1 MPRNKRWS
9 ALLVGDAPLVPL
21 IALSGLLVASSA
33 WLLASPDYVVS
44 RTMTW
49 DLLFNLA
56 GAWHLYD
63 GQVAHVDFHD
73 PVGSLYFWL
82 TYLGFRLGGPTV
94 FAFVVGQL
102 IVAAALFAASIGAAA
117 RRLPLLPAVVFVL
130 FTCQLVLTP
139 TNVGDLVDDFTFAM
153 TYNAYGW
160 AALSVVSL
168 ILFMPPRRAVDAAW
182 IDLAIAG
189 VLIVALYYLKI
200 TYFAV
205 ALVEVA
211 VATLFVGHVSSRRI
225 AWATVGILSLANA
238 IAPYNWSYLGDI
250 IAAIESG
257 AVRASKY
264 EAILVLSANATE
276 LAQYIAML
284 LVAVALWRS
293 GKASSRLPLAIGTL
307 IVCGLSILSQ
317 NAQLRG
323 LPLTTVTAFL
333 LYDHFRTNSAAGV
346 RRGSVWVLV
355 ALLIFPLAM
364 VAHETVSMASYYRR
378 ATNTALYFVVDRTNL
393 RGLAV
398 PSEPDALQRSFST
411 RANPNYTWLSRARSI
426 GANPWLSQFRYV
438 QTLLEAAA
446 LFEGT
451 NQRPGGIV
459 LLDQVNPFPFV
470 LGRPPPRGGSLWLD
484 TELPWQSAERMFEDG
499 NYVLIPKFSTY
510 DEVTNEAVARYGSY
524 LAQHFP
530 VRLETPSWT
539 LLSRVTPM
547 SQR

>member
-1 MPRNKRWS
+1 MPRNNRWS

-21 IALSGLLVASSA
+21 IVLSGSLVALSVWLVAS
-33 WLLASPDYVVS
+33 PDHVVS

-63 GQVAHVDFHD
+63 GQIAHVDFHD

-102 IVAAALFAASIGAAA
+102 IMTAALFAAAIAAAA
-117 RRLPLLPAVVFVL
+117 RRLPLLPAAVFVVL
-130 FTCQLVLTP
+130 ICQLALAP

-160 AALSVVSL
+160 AAISVVSL
-168 ILFMPPRRAVDAAW
+168 ILFMPSRRAVDAAW
-182 IDLAIAG
+182 IDLATVG

-205 ALVEVA
+205 AVIEVA
-211 VATLFVGHVSSRRI
+211 VAILFFGHVSRRRI
-225 AWATVGILSLANA
+225 AWAAVGILSLANA

-250 IAAIESG
+250 FGAIESG
-257 AVRASKY
+257 VVRAGRY
-264 EAILVLSANATE
+264 ELILVLSANATE

-284 LVAVALWRS
+284 LVAVALWLS
-293 GKASSRLPLAIGTL
+293 GRASSRLPLAIGTL
-307 IVCGLSILSQ
+307 IVCGLAILSQ

-323 LPLTTVTAFL
+323 LPLTTVAAFL
-333 LYDHFRTNSAAGV
+333 LYDHFRTYPMAGV
-346 RRGSVWVLV
+346 RQGLAWVLV
-355 ALLIFPLAM
+355 ALLVFPLAI
-364 VAHETVSMASYYRR
+364 VANETVSMAAYYRR
-378 ATNTALYFVVDRTNL
+378 ATHNAMYFVVDRTNL

-398 PSEPDALQRSFST
+398 PSKPETLQQSFSS
-411 RANPNYTWLSRARSI
+411 RAGVNYTWLNRARSI
-426 GANPWLSQFRYV
+426 GANLRLSQFRYV
-438 QTLLEAAA
+438 QTLLEAAT
-446 LFEGT
+446 LFEGP
-451 NQRPGGIV
+451 NRRPGGIV
-459 LLDQVNPFPFV
+459 LLDQVNPLPFV
-470 LGRPPPRGGSLWLD
+470 LGRPPPRGGNLWLD
-484 TELPWQSAERMFEDG
+484 VGLPWQSSEVMFEDA

-510 DEVTNEAVARYGSY
+510 DDVTNEAIARYGAY
-524 LAQHFP
+524 LRRNFP

-539 LLSRVTPM
+539 LLSRAPPI
-547 SQR
+547 SIR